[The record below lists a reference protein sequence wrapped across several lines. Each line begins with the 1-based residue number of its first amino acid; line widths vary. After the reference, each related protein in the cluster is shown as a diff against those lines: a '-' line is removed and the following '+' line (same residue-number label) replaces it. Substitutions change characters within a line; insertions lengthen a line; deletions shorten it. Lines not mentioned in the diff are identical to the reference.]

1 MRNSASKRMLI
12 EPDSYNIARFGESG
26 ATDFSFRFE
35 YQKPAYSGFLSS
47 VALDSFIDEDDH
59 VLVAGRFFTDSLVAN
74 NISSLRQLCR
84 VDSTGMPD
92 SEFPMLR

>member
-1 MRNSASKRMLI
+1 MLI